1 MGRVHANGVDLHV
14 TRLRTGPPGDRPI
27 VVCVHGL
34 AVVDKAANSFVL
46 GFHLAR
52 DAEVIAYD
60 LRGHGRS
67 ELAPTGYRIADHA
80 ADLVGL
86 LDTLGITQ
94 PVHLVAFSYGGAIAT
109 LAAMR
114 YPERVAS
121 LTLLDG
127 IVPVAGWE
135 TSLFGTV
142 RQFEIWVDEGRAQG
156 LDSDEIFEVI
166 VGHVMEEFRVTR
178 RRATAVGRRVHRLF
192 EHTSLREDI
201 RRETVFDKEDY
212 AHLRCPVLAVYGDK
226 SELYWLTD
234 LLPSLLADVRV
245 HTVAGAD
252 HLDVYWRV
260 DEVRPLVRDFIV
272 GVAAGSAAPGALSG

>member
-1 MGRVHANGVDLHV
+1 MARVRANGVELHV
-14 TRLRTGPPGDRPI
+14 TRFRTGPPGDRPV

-80 ADLVGL
+80 ADLAGL
-86 LDTLGITQ
+86 LDALAITQ
-94 PVHLVAFSYGGAIAT
+94 PVHLVAFSYGGAVAT

-135 TSLFGTV
+135 TALFGTV
-142 RQFEIWVDEGRAQG
+142 RQFEIWVDEGRAKG
-156 LDSDEIFEVI
+156 FDSDQIFEVI
-166 VGHVMEEFRVTR
+166 VEHVMEEFRVTR

-192 EHTSLREDI
+192 EHTTMREDI
-201 RRETVFDKEDY
+201 RRESAFDKEDY
-212 AHLRCPVLAVYGDK
+212 ARIQCPVLAVYGDQ

-234 LLPSLLADVRV
+234 LLPNLLQDVRV

-260 DEVRPLVRDFIV
+260 DEIRPLVREFV
-272 GVAAGSAAPGALSG
+272 LGAAAPAAGPR